1 MRNLFPSIAR
11 PKGWNTSPTGAEAAQ
26 LVRIAVPMAG
36 VGLVNMGISI
46 TDTVMISWLG
56 TSELAAGAVISD
68 LSSIVFYMASGI
80 FLALGPLLGEATG
93 AKQPDRVRRIVRQ
106 GLIAALVVASPC
118 AMAVWNTD
126 VLMKVLGVPG
136 DIIALGRGY
145 AAMSAF
151 SIAAML
157 IVAVWRNAFAALG
170 QSHIF
175 LIATVLALPLNAG
188 LNGLFMFGV
197 GPIPAYGLT
206 GAGIAT
212 VIVTTSLALGLGL
225 FASLAPAFRIYRIYV
240 NFWRLDRTILAELF
254 RVGLPIGFSSLA
266 EYGVWLIST
275 VIVSLFGTEAL
286 AAHAIALRMAGIAYA
301 IPVSLSQ
308 AVSIRVG
315 HALGRRDDAQLLRVV
330 RSGFAVG
337 IAGTSSTLLAL
348 AALHNVLPP
357 IFLQGASIDNSQ
369 VHQLAAT
376 LLLFL
381 AAVMGLDGPRAMAAG
396 ALRGLKDTR
405 VPLYLAI
412 VGYWLVGVP
421 MGLVLGFTL
430 GFGSAGIWSGILL
443 GTGVCGVLLN
453 IHLLPR
459 IVAKHRSSLRQG
471 YAS

>member
-1 MRNLFPSIAR
+1 
-11 PKGWNTSPTGAEAAQ
+11 
-26 LVRIAVPMAG
+26 
-36 VGLVNMGISI
+36 
-46 TDTVMISWLG
+46 
-56 TSELAAGAVISD
+56 
-68 LSSIVFYMASGI
+68 
-80 FLALGPLLGEATG
+80 
-93 AKQPDRVRRIVRQ
+93 
-106 GLIAALVVASPC
+106 
-118 AMAVWNTD
+118 
-126 VLMKVLGVPG
+126 
-136 DIIALGRGY
+136 
-145 AAMSAF
+145 
-151 SIAAML
+151 ML